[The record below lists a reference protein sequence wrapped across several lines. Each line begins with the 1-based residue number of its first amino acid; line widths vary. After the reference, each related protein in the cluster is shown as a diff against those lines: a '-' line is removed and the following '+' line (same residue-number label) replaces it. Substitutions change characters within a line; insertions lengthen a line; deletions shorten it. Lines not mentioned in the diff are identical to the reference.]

1 MARELKY
8 TRNIGIAAHI
18 DAGKTTTTERIL
30 FYTGKSHK
38 IGEVHDGAATMDW
51 MAQEQERGI
60 TITSAATTCEWNFP
74 TKQGKTLPETLP
86 YHFNIIDTPGHVDF
100 TVEVNRSLRVLDGLV
115 FLFSAVDGVEP
126 QSETNWRLADQYNV
140 PRIGFVNKMDRQG
153 SNFLMVCQQVRDML
167 KSNAVAITLPIGEE
181 NDFKGVVDLVRN
193 QAIVWDEEGMGAT
206 YEIVPIP
213 EDMIAEVKEYR
224 SILIEAVADYDEN
237 LLEKFMEDE
246 NSITEEEINT
256 ALRAAV
262 MDMAII
268 PMIAGSSFKN
278 KGVQFMLDAVCKYLP
293 SPMDKAGIEGIHP
306 DDAEL
311 LEEDQVKIL
320 RKPDV
325 KEPFAALAFKIA
337 TDPFVGRLAF
347 FRAYSGRLN
356 AGSYV
361 LNTRSG
367 NKERISRIYQ
377 MHANKQN
384 PIDYIEAGDIGAAV
398 GFKDIK
404 TGDTLCDE
412 KHPII
417 LESMK
422 FPAPVIGIAI
432 EPKTKADVDKM
443 GMALAKLAEED
454 PTFTVR
460 TDEASGQTIISGMGE
475 LHLDILVDRMKREFK
490 VEVNQGEPQ
499 VEYKEAFTKSAV
511 HRETYK
517 KQSGGRGKFGDIV
530 FKLEPA
536 DEVEGKVPKGLQFV
550 NAVKGGNVPKEYIPS
565 VEKGFREAM
574 KTGPLAGYQ
583 VDSLKV
589 TLTDGSFHPVD
600 SDALSFELAARM
612 GYREVAKAAG
622 AVILEPIMKMEV
634 ITPEE
639 NMGDIVGDIN
649 RRRGQVND
657 MGDRNGAKTIKAD
670 VPLSEMF
677 GYVTTLRTLS
687 SGRATSTMEFSHYA
701 ETPSNISEA
710 VIKKAKG
717 NA

>member
-1 MARELKY
+1 
-8 TRNIGIAAHI
+8 
-18 DAGKTTTTERIL
+18 
-30 FYTGKSHK
+30 
-38 IGEVHDGAATMDW
+38 
-51 MAQEQERGI
+51 
-60 TITSAATTCEWNFP
+60 
-74 TKQGKTLPETLP
+74 
-86 YHFNIIDTPGHVDF
+86 
-100 TVEVNRSLRVLDGLV
+100 
-115 FLFSAVDGVEP
+115 
-126 QSETNWRLADQYNV
+126 
-140 PRIGFVNKMDRQG
+140 
-153 SNFLMVCQQVRDML
+153 
-167 KSNAVAITLPIGEE
+167 
-181 NDFKGVVDLVRN
+181 
-193 QAIVWDEEGMGAT
+193 
-206 YEIVPIP
+206 
-213 EDMIAEVKEYR
+213 
-224 SILIEAVADYDEN
+224 
-237 LLEKFMEDE
+237 
-246 NSITEEEINT
+246 
-256 ALRAAV
+256 
-262 MDMAII
+262 
-268 PMIAGSSFKN
+268 
-278 KGVQFMLDAVCKYLP
+278 
-293 SPMDKAGIEGIHP
+293 
-306 DDAEL
+306 
-311 LEEDQVKIL
+311 
-320 RKPDV
+320 
-325 KEPFAALAFKIA
+325 
-337 TDPFVGRLAF
+337 
-347 FRAYSGRLN
+347 
-356 AGSYV
+356 
-361 LNTRSG
+361 
-367 NKERISRIYQ
+367 

-384 PIDYIEAGDIGAAV
+384 PIEYIEAGDIGAAV

-404 TGDTLCDE
+404 TGDTMCDE

-499 VEYKEAFTKSAV
+499 VEYKEAFTKSAQ
-511 HRETYK
+511 HREVYK

-530 FKLEPA
+530 FRLEPVT
-536 DEVEGKVPKGLQFV
+536 EVDGKIPVGLQFV
-550 NAVKGGNVPKEYIPS
+550 NEVKGGNVPKEYIPS

-589 TLTDGSFHPVD
+589 TLLDGSFHPVD

-657 MGDRNGAKTIKAD
+657 MGDRAGAKTIKAN

-687 SGRATSTMEFSHYA
+687 SGRATSTMEFSHY
-701 ETPSNISEA
+701 EQTPSNISEE